1 MIGTAREIALEMFR
15 CSDLDGE
22 KYVFASWN
30 RNDIRCICLDWDLND
45 EELDEVLCR
54 LSSCLESGADIGQI
68 RTIVETMLDER
79 RAKRTVTVPAASLEM
94 VMKLAGSELKR
105 IADCAEQQGGGSA
118 EDSLQEEKK
127 VMLSLCAAL
136 EA

>member
-1 MIGTAREIALEMFR
+1 MIGTAREIALEMLR

-22 KYVFASWN
+22 KFVFASWN

-45 EELDEVLCR
+45 EELVLCR

-79 RAKRTVTVPAASLEM
+79 HEKRSVTIPAKSLAVVMQPAGREM
-94 VMKLAGSELKR
+94 QR
-105 IADCAEQQGGGSA
+105 IADCAEQGGGSA
-118 EDSLQEEKK
+118 EDTLKEENK
-127 VMLSLCAAL
+127 VMQSLCAAL

>member
-22 KYVFASWN
+22 KYVFASWS
-30 RNDIRCICLDWDLND
+30 RNDIRSMCVDWDLNNED
-45 EELDEVLCR
+45 LDEVMRR

-68 RTIVETMLDER
+68 HAIVEIMLDER

-105 IADCAEQQGGGSA
+105 IADGAEQGGGPA

>member
-30 RNDIRCICLDWDLND
+30 RNDIRSMCVDWDLNNED
-45 EELDEVLCR
+45 LDEVMRR

-68 RTIVETMLDER
+68 HAIVETMLDER
-79 RAKRTVTVPAASLEM
+79 HAKRTVTVPAASLEM

-105 IADCAEQQGGGSA
+105 IADCAEQGGGSA

>member
-22 KYVFASWN
+22 KYAFASWN
-30 RNDIRCICLDWDLND
+30 RNDIRSMCVDWDLNNED
-45 EELDEVLCR
+45 LDEVMRR

-68 RTIVETMLDER
+68 HAIVETMLDER
-79 RAKRTVTVPAASLEM
+79 RAKRTVTVPATSLEM

-105 IADCAEQQGGGSA
+105 IADCAEQGGGSA
-118 EDSLQEEKK
+118 EDSLQEENK